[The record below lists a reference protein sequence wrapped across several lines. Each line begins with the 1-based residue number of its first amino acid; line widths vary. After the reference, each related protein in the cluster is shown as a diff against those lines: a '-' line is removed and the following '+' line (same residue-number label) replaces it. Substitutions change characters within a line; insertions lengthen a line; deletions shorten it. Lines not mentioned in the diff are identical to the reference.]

1 MKIYQFLTNFLEKSF
16 WPLMICYGAY
26 LIYNV
31 YSYYS
36 GLNQI
41 VNKEFYDNL
50 YLEKLKTVGLI
61 IGLSLIFKVLGK
73 TQIASL
79 VLGVPAIYKIVTFFL
94 VILIWLFL
102 AAAMI
107 LFGKS

>member
-1 MKIYQFLTNFLEKSF
+1 MIEFLKNLLDKSF
-16 WPLMICYGAY
+16 WPLIGCYGLY
-26 LIYNV
+26 ILYEI
-31 YSYYS
+31 YSYFT
-36 GLNQI
+36 GLKYV
-41 VNKEFYDNL
+41 VNKEIYHQWL
-50 YLEKLKTVGLI
+50 MEKMITVGLI
-61 IGLSLIFKVLGK
+61 IGLSLILKVLGK

-107 LFGKS
+107 IFGKS